1 MKTCNRLVR
10 LLFAGIILSFPA
22 ACEKE
27 KPVTFV
33 LLSPAQVELVEGEET
48 TITATVN
55 PVDAED
61 RTLTWSLSSTET
73 ASIEQLSENT
83 VKIKALKE
91 GTAKVTAKSVNGK
104 IGTTSLTV
112 VKAPIPVTK
121 ITLDKADI
129 LLMVEDVYTLTASL
143 SPENASNKNIVW
155 KSDKPD
161 VATVDSDGKVTAKD
175 AGKAVITAS
184 SASQPIVTATCVVTV
199 TDMSMVKVN
208 GGVALEY
215 KTGNLKTLLEGKT
228 VKKLEWVIGKM
239 NSTDAGYIH
248 QNNTNLEY
256 VDMRELRIIE
266 GGDEYRVE
274 AYNEWFK
281 CSNDQFPPYIFYGA
295 PKLKKV
301 ILPTSVDVIGYAAFQ
316 NATYLE
322 TVTTDGTVTFISDGA
337 FGGCTRLS
345 SINFFHSLDYIA
357 SGCFVETAF
366 SGKLD
371 LPNVRRFQFSSFK
384 KCTKITEVSFG
395 NKLEHPSGSAFVWCS
410 ALKKFSV
417 DNSNP
422 YFTAVDGMLV
432 SRDGTTLYLYPYGK
446 MGTTLEIP
454 AGIKIINMSVFE
466 LCPATKVKLNE
477 ELEEIRSG
485 AFMYTGFNNIELPA
499 SLKKLS
505 RYVFAYN
512 FQLTSVT
519 MKGKTPPEIF
529 DAEVSALSPFPF
541 DDCSGL
547 KTIYVPADA
556 VNAYK
561 TAPYWKEYKDFIKP
575 AP

>member
-1 MKTCNRLVR
+1 MMKTCNRLVR

-228 VKKLEWVIGKM
+228 VKKLEWVIGK
-239 NSTDAGYIH
+239 
-248 QNNTNLEY
+248 
-256 VDMRELRIIE
+256 
-266 GGDEYRVE
+266 
-274 AYNEWFK
+274 
-281 CSNDQFPPYIFYGA
+281 
-295 PKLKKV
+295 
-301 ILPTSVDVIGYAAFQ
+301 
-316 NATYLE
+316 
-322 TVTTDGTVTFISDGA
+322 
-337 FGGCTRLS
+337 
-345 SINFFHSLDYIA
+345 
-357 SGCFVETAF
+357 
-366 SGKLD
+366 
-371 LPNVRRFQFSSFK
+371 
-384 KCTKITEVSFG
+384 
-395 NKLEHPSGSAFVWCS
+395 
-410 ALKKFSV
+410 
-417 DNSNP
+417 
-422 YFTAVDGMLV
+422 
-432 SRDGTTLYLYPYGK
+432 
-446 MGTTLEIP
+446 
-454 AGIKIINMSVFE
+454 
-466 LCPATKVKLNE
+466 
-477 ELEEIRSG
+477 
-485 AFMYTGFNNIELPA
+485 
-499 SLKKLS
+499 
-505 RYVFAYN
+505 
-512 FQLTSVT
+512 
-519 MKGKTPPEIF
+519 
-529 DAEVSALSPFPF
+529 
-541 DDCSGL
+541 
-547 KTIYVPADA
+547 
-556 VNAYK
+556 
-561 TAPYWKEYKDFIKP
+561 
-575 AP
+575 